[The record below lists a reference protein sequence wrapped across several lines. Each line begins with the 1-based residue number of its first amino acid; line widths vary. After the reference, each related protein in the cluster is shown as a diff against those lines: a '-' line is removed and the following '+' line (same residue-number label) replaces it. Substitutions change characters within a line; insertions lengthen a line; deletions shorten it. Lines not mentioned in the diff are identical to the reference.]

1 MIETGLGKKI
11 VVVLI
16 IVAVVVAAYYL
27 LSNWPL
33 MRDRDAPQGIQSVSE
48 ETRSV
53 TLFFADREG
62 DRLLA
67 ETHEIP
73 EREGFEVLVESV
85 VAELIR
91 GPHDDKLVS
100 VIPPQSDVLQV
111 FWDDEEQTLFLDMNR
126 AFVTNHQGGST
137 AEYYTISMI
146 IGTINANF
154 PQVRKLQFLVDG
166 YPVETIAGHYA
177 VDKPIDVLKWR

>member
-1 MIETGLGKKI
+1 MREREAPTGMPSL
-11 VVVLI
+11 
-16 IVAVVVAAYYL
+16 
-27 LSNWPL
+27 P
-33 MRDRDAPQGIQSVSE
+33 E

-53 TLFFADREG
+53 TLFYADREG
-62 DRLLA
+62 DGLLA

-73 EREGFEVLVESV
+73 EREGFELLVESV

-100 VIPPQSDVLQV
+100 AIPPKSDVLQV
-111 FWDDEEQTLFLDMNR
+111 FWDEEKQTVFLDMNR
-126 AFVTNHQGGST
+126 AFVSEHQGGST
-137 AEYYTISMI
+137 AEYYTIAMI
-146 IGTINANF
+146 VRTINANF